1 MHMHVQL
8 TGQQASYPGKREKKK
23 GGGGGAGNSQ
33 KREEHT
39 TATAKKIVILFLID
53 LDLRKQSNAL
63 CRTRVRFPI
72 LR

>member
-23 GGGGGAGNSQ
+23 RGGGGNSQ